1 MSTETCVGAISDR
14 LLAEMMTPEMKIEL
28 RRKSHD
34 EFFNGITGR
43 WFTIV
48 RIAMDYFALV
58 NEMQKLGDYIADKN
72 NDPLE
77 IAKKNDLTVEYA
89 SVAHAKLRRLKW
101 LLGFTSNIDLAKKLN
116 NIIRRGER
124 CGWRVV
130 PDDWIALPDF
140 GTHKHIDEVIRLSA
154 QRNSQIAALNQPQP
168 KPQESNP
175 SKEDKEQENENN

>member
-1 MSTETCVGAISDR
+1 MSTETCIGAISDR

-34 EFFNGITGR
+34 EFFKGITGR

-58 NEMQKLGDYIADKN
+58 NEMLKLGDYVADKI

-77 IAKKNDLTVEYA
+77 IAKKNDLMVEYA
-89 SVAHAKLRRLKW
+89 SVAHASLRRLKW
-101 LLGFTSNIDLAKKLN
+101 LLVYTSNIDLAKKLN

-130 PDDWIALPDF
+130 PDDWIDLPDF
-140 GTHKHIDEVIRLSA
+140 GTHKHIDVVIRLSA

-168 KPQESNP
+168 QKSNP
-175 SKEDKEQENENN
+175 SKEDKEQENENK